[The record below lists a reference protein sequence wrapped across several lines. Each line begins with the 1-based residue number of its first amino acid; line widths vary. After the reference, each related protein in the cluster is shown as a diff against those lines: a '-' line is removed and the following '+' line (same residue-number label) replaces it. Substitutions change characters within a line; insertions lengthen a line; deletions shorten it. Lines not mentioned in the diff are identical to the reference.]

1 MSYVAPTLSGPSALW
16 RGLWEGGKE
25 VQSTI
30 VHQREG
36 DGDGAVSETARE
48 ILPGGKN
55 ALPPPEGPG
64 LGAFEALVMGAPDA
78 PPCSP
83 GLSLPTSTR
92 EEGPFGVFSS
102 RRRPGGGPGPG
113 QGAPEGRKIG
123 RAHV

>member
-83 GLSLPTSTR
+83 GLSLPPAR
-92 EEGPFGVFSS
+92 E
-102 RRRPGGGPGPG
+102 RRAPSGYSPPAGGPAVDRGL
-113 QGAPEGRKIG
+113 ARGRL
-123 RAHV
+123 RAAGS